1 MNTQDKFIIYQTKSI
16 FMKLLIIALFVGAV
30 IALGSIAPTFGSAQL
45 EATLEDATGNALA
58 KMTYQRTIWID
69 YSDGGNLENI
79 LAGKNVTVIFSVDS
93 SAMGM
98 KELIQKINSS
108 IASNDSDAYVS
119 DMSLDY
125 VALMTGRDDKMSID
139 YKIILRPI
147 IENFVI
153 RDYTG
158 TSPALLDV
166 DWRGFGAS
174 GPVEIHTPDH
184 GIIEINLPI
193 SLFDKYT
200 PEIAMQLKSSDAG
213 ELLTKSIMNADGIR
227 DQPIGNWHFLFD
239 PTGIGVDAKQYGF
252 ETGTVISSFTM
263 GESSIREGLIREQ
276 IHQSVFDSDKQYLVT
291 SFESSG
297 NASIDI
303 IGFANRDVLGTSEIF
318 GVTPNAPEGYATTSA
333 GEFPAFIL
341 YGMAGMAAVGGAAIM
356 IISQRKLKKE
366 GKNLK
371 QTGIDPTQLTG
382 YQTSA
387 GSGGYQTIRGEAQV
401 TGLEDYNQHRSYYD
415 GEKPQVEEKSEDKP
429 SSKRGA
435 LPKGFKPKK

>member
-1 MNTQDKFIIYQTKSI
+1 
-16 FMKLLIIALFVGAV
+16 MKLLIITLFVGAV

-45 EATLEDATGNALA
+45 EATLEDSTGNALT

-98 KELIQKINSS
+98 KELVQKINSS
-108 IASNDSDAYVS
+108 IASNDSNAYVS

-139 YKIILRPI
+139 YKIILHPV
-147 IENFVI
+147 IENFVV

-158 TSPALLDV
+158 TGPALLDV

-174 GPVEIHTPDH
+174 GPVEIFTPNH
-184 GIIEINLPI
+184 GMMEINLPI

-213 ELLTKSIMNADGIR
+213 ELLTKSLMNADGIR
-227 DQPIGNWHFLFD
+227 DQPIENWHFLFD
-239 PTGIGVDAKQYGF
+239 PTGIGVDAAQYGF
-252 ETGTVISSFTM
+252 QTGSVISKYTM
-263 GESSIREGLIREQ
+263 GESSLREGIQTEKTTEAMFTIDKAYTLET
-276 IHQSVFDSDKQYLVT
+276 FEASD
-291 SFESSG
+291 

-303 IGFANRDVLGTSEIF
+303 LGFANRDVLGNSEVF
-318 GVTPNAPEGYATTSA
+318 GVTPTAPEGYATTSSE
-333 GEFPAFIL
+333 EFPAMVL
-341 YGMAGMAAVGGAAIM
+341 YGMAGAAAAGGAAIM
-356 IISQRKLKKE
+356 MMSQRKLKKE
-366 GKNLK
+366 GKNLQ

-382 YQTSA
+382 VATSA
-387 GSGGYQTIRGEAQV
+387 SAGGYQTVRGEAQV
-401 TGLEDYNQHRSYYD
+401 KGLEDYNQHRNYYAD
-415 GEKPQVEEKSEDKP
+415 DKPQVEEKSETESTSTKG
-429 SSKRGA
+429 SM
-435 LPKGFKPKK
+435 PKGWKPEK